1 MYFGYKALTYISLSQ
16 ATTIGFTKV
25 FFTVIL
31 SSIFLN
37 EKIPLVLGDRFILRE
52 SGRNQTVGGGQILDP
67 APVLKASKA
76 KPDNSIEKLN
86 FNYQEV

>member
-1 MYFGYKALTYISLSQ
+1 MYFGYKALIYISLSQ

-37 EKIPLVLGDRFILRE
+37 EKIGKKKYCFCF
-52 SGRNQTVGGGQILDP
+52 NWFFGGIFDC
-67 APVLKASKA
+67 
-76 KPDNSIEKLN
+76 
-86 FNYQEV
+86 